1 MSRPAGSRR
10 VRTSSGILAL
20 AACLFATAGA
30 SAVSTSGT
38 ILTVA
43 GTGAASFSGDGG
55 SATKAKLNGPTGV
68 AVDAAG
74 NVFVADTANHRIRK
88 VTPAGVITTI
98 AGTGAGGFSG
108 DGGQATAA
116 QLFAPGG
123 VAVDG
128 AGNVYV
134 GDTSN
139 NRVRKVAPDGT
150 ITTVAGTGT
159 EGYTADGA
167 PAVTAALHAPTAL
180 AVAADGTVYVVEYG
194 GGRVRKILPSGTL
207 VTVAGQE
214 YDGFNGDG
222 IPAASAQLDSP
233 SGVAVDAAGNVY
245 ISDTDNNRIRRVGTD
260 GIITTIAGTGA
271 YGFGGD
277 GGPATAAQFNG
288 AFGVAVDAAG
298 NVYFADLYNYRV
310 RKIVPGSL
318 ITTVAG
324 SGDNGFSGDL
334 GVATAARL
342 NSPTGIA
349 VDAAGTLYVAD
360 TANNRIRKVIDL
372 GPQLGKVARAW
383 VSKTRTGPQVKR
395 LPGSSRE
402 IWAHFVFVERPAPGL
417 PIQVEFYGPR
427 TKVGVV
433 KKPNT
438 RRIDAFIRVQ
448 SDARFVPGRWRVVL
462 TVAGKPVATAAF
474 TIEPFRLQ

>member
-43 GTGAASFSGDGG
+43 GTGAAGFAGDGG
-55 SATKAKLNGPTGV
+55 SARAARLNGPTGV
-68 AVDAAG
+68 TVDAAG
-74 NVFVADTANHRIRK
+74 NVYVADTANHRIRK

-98 AGTGAGGFSG
+98 AGTGTGGFSG

-159 EGYTADGA
+159 EGYTADGV
-167 PAVTAALHAPTAL
+167 PVVTVDLHGPTAL

-194 GGRVRKILPSGTL
+194 GGRMRKILPSGTL

-310 RKIVPGSL
+310 RKIVPGGL

-334 GVATAARL
+334 GVATDARL
-342 NSPTGIA
+342 NS
-349 VDAAGTLYVAD
+349 
-360 TANNRIRKVIDL
+360 
-372 GPQLGKVARAW
+372 
-383 VSKTRTGPQVKR
+383 
-395 LPGSSRE
+395 
-402 IWAHFVFVERPAPGL
+402 
-417 PIQVEFYGPR
+417 
-427 TKVGVV
+427 
-433 KKPNT
+433 
-438 RRIDAFIRVQ
+438 RR
-448 SDARFVPGRWRVVL
+448 
-462 TVAGKPVATAAF
+462 
-474 TIEPFRLQ
+474 